1 MPDLQPA
8 PEATKTNH
16 LLGSLGSLI
25 SINVKG
31 NYSETKPFLFP
42 TADLGHRA
50 GGGGDPQ
57 ILIDEAFHS

>member
-25 SINVKG
+25 SINVKAVTQK
-31 NYSETKPFLFP
+31 TKPFLFP
-42 TADLGHRA
+42 TADVGRQ
-50 GGGGDPQ
+50 GGTPQ
-57 ILIDEAFHS
+57 ILIDEAFH